1 MNIDKLKFEAWIRC
15 YCYNNAYILF
25 VKRKWRRL
33 GNVIIALSA
42 PYILLWFDNRKLSL
56 KGYRKELGE
65 LSYQDNMKS
74 SIGNL
79 NNIKDESMLVYVDK
93 IKVQ

>member
-33 GNVIIALSA
+33 GNVTIALSA
-42 PYILLWFDNRKLSL
+42 QYILLWLDNRKLSL
-56 KGYRKELGE
+56 
-65 LSYQDNMKS
+65 
-74 SIGNL
+74 
-79 NNIKDESMLVYVDK
+79 
-93 IKVQ
+93 